1 MVDFFVPAPS
11 ILWDKGVQGDTG
23 HLMMGRYQ
31 MSKTYQEIQEFLF
44 HLNNKVIHDTNPRP
58 CVLILCHTAV
68 LSFLLTFVQTKKK
81 KSIDQ
86 SCKWSVYRIQPVDLP
101 LLILRYPQH
110 RSTKKPSSWLHDH
123 QSPTSNED
131 LNVRIFPRRENLQK
145 EDES

>member
-68 LSFLLTFVQTKKK
+68 LSFLLTFVQTKKNINRSK
-81 KSIDQ
+81 LQMIS
-86 SCKWSVYRIQPVDLP
+86 LP
-101 LLILRYPQH
+101 D
-110 RSTKKPSSWLHDH
+110 STRRFATANIEVPST
-123 QSPTSNED
+123 QVN
-131 LNVRIFPRRENLQK
+131 QK
-145 EDES
+145 A